1 MLKRVAPVLLLAGL
15 VAAPAQAGQ
24 AEICYG
30 AIVPSGTFAPP
41 TNSTVFSCPTLGQ
54 QTLPQLAALG
64 WSVVQISPLAYSSTT
79 QAVQLVI
86 QKP

>member
-1 MLKRVAPVLLLAGL
+1 MLKRVTPVLLIAALATSS
-15 VAAPAQAGQ
+15 AEAGQ

-30 AIVPSGTFAPP
+30 AIVPSGTVSPP

-54 QTLPQLAALG
+54 QTLPQLAAQG
-64 WSVVQISPLAYSSTT
+64 WSVVQMTPVMYTSTT
-79 QAVQLVI
+79 QAVQLLI

>member
-1 MLKRVAPVLLLAGL
+1 MFKRIPLGLLLASL
-15 VAAPAQAGQ
+15 VTHSAQAGQ

-30 AIVPSGTFAPP
+30 AIVPSGTVAPP
-41 TNSTVFSCPTLGQ
+41 TNSTVFTCPTLGQ

-64 WSVVQISPLAYSSTT
+64 WSVVQMSPVMYTSST
-79 QAVQLVI
+79 QAVQLLI